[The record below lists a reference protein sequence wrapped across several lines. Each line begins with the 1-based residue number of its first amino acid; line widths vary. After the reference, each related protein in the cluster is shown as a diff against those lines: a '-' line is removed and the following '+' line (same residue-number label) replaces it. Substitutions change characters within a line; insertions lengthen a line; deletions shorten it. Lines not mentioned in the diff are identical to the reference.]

1 LSTRKTELPG
11 VGTKHTIDLA
21 GGDELVVVEHRIGH
35 WELARVQADG
45 ESAMLLQLQGE
56 EAAELGRILSRGEIE
71 LEDSR
76 KQMLFE
82 EFAIEW
88 VKLDEGSPLV
98 GTTLLESGIRERTGV
113 SVIALI
119 RPEQSLPSP
128 PPGTTFEAG
137 DTLVVIGLRDP
148 IERFVEHFAP
158 ARSGEAAP

>member
-1 LSTRKTELPG
+1 LATRKTDLPG

-35 WELARVQADG
+35 WELARVQPGG
-45 ESAMLLQLQGE
+45 ETATLIQLQGE
-56 EAAELGRILSRGEIE
+56 EAVELGRILSRGEVE

-88 VKLDEGSPLV
+88 VKLEEGSPLV
-98 GTTLLESGIRERTGV
+98 GKTLRESGIRERTGV

-119 RPEQSLPSP
+119 RPEQSVPSP
-128 PPGTTFEAG
+128 PPETTFASG

-158 ARSGEAAP
+158 SRSSEAAP